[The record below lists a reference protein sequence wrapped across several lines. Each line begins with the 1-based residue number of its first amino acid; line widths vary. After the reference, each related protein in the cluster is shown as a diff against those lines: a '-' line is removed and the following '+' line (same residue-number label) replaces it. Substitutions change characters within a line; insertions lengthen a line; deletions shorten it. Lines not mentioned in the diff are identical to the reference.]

1 MTNMRETPSD
11 EFLPEST
18 TLSDLSSSDH
28 LSVEN
33 SLRNQNGQANRFNES
48 NLLGNTSLVSE
59 YRDQDLQYLANNT
72 KLVSS
77 QSHHEHFRSEKSIRG
92 PLSHEN
98 LSSK

>member
-1 MTNMRETPSD
+1 MRETPSD

-33 SLRNQNGQANRFNES
+33 ALRNQNGQANRFEES
-48 NLLGNTSLVSE
+48 KLPGNTSVVSE
-59 YRDQDLQYLANNT
+59 HPDQDLHYPVSKT

-77 QSHHEHFRSEKSIRG
+77 QSHQEHFRSEKSIGG
-92 PLSHEN
+92 PLSNEN

>member
-1 MTNMRETPSD
+1 MRETPYD
-11 EFLPEST
+11 ELLPEST
-18 TLSDLSSSDH
+18 TVSDLSSSDH
-28 LSVEN
+28 RSVEYD
-33 SLRNQNGQANRFNES
+33 LRNQNGQANRFNES
-48 NLLGNTSLVSE
+48 KLLGNTSVVSE
-59 YRDQDLQYLANNT
+59 YPDQDLHYLVNKT

>member
-1 MTNMRETPSD
+1 MRETPSD

-18 TLSDLSSSDH
+18 TLPDLSSSDH

-33 SLRNQNGQANRFNES
+33 ALRNQNGQANRVDES
-48 NLLGNTSLVSE
+48 KLLVNTSMVSE
-59 YRDQDLQYLANNT
+59 YPDQDLHYLVNKT

-92 PLSHEN
+92 PLNHEN
-98 LSSK
+98 LPSK

>member
-1 MTNMRETPSD
+1 MRETPSD
-11 EFLPEST
+11 EFLPESM

-33 SLRNQNGQANRFNES
+33 ALRNQNGQANRFDES
-48 NLLGNTSLVSE
+48 KLLGNTSMVSE
-59 YRDQDLQYLANNT
+59 YPDQDLHYPVNKT